1 MKGGV
6 SEEEFAKLKK
16 EVEELRIKLK
26 ICQQEEEEEEEDYFP
41 TEAELFDMSKTE
53 LDSLLNDTYTAWIR
67 GSDTVEHDELSR
79 RIGAIVNAMKR
90 DR

>member
-26 ICQQEEEEEEEDYFP
+26 ICRQEEEEEDYFP

-67 GSDTVEHDELSR
+67 GSATVEHEELER